1 MQKFRRYLQTIL
13 DGKTTLDESP
23 KRWIDY
29 NYYSSVVG
37 GNPNKILINQLL
49 EQRRTGKW
57 ADPIQA
63 SHPLPPYNEAGEL
76 CTYILLQE
84 KLIMY
89 KHLILNTY

>member
-13 DGKTTLDESP
+13 DGKTSLAESP

-76 CTYILLQE
+76 CTY
-84 KLIMY
+84 KF
-89 KHLILNTY
+89 